1 MDNNLKRTRERH
13 QKYRYAAPFG
23 GLFLLLAAIGLVA
36 VAVMSVHL
44 TAAIMD
50 NTKEKQKFESF
61 ILPVLMFDPVTF
73 ESPAD
78 ADPEMVLKSS
88 LWAALLD
95 NRTKYTYDES
105 GMLVVPVSDVDVY
118 AARLFGSDIKVE
130 HKSILSF
137 EMNYVYNEEQ
147 NTYSVPADG
156 QVWQYKP
163 RVQKITKKGN
173 TYTLLVDYIPPG
185 SLWETDFEGNTYEPE
200 PDKTMIYELKK
211 VKNGYNIVAI
221 RESGEQLDLSASS
234 GSSGADGEAESSSGS
249 DAA

>member
-1 MDNNLKRTRERH
+1 MDNNLRRTRERH
-13 QKYRYAAPFG
+13 QKYKYAAPFG
-23 GLFLLLAAIGLVA
+23 GLFILLAVIGLIS
-36 VAVMSVHL
+36 VAVMSVRL
-44 TAAIMD
+44 TTAIMD

-73 ESPAD
+73 DSPAD
-78 ADPEMVLKSS
+78 ADPEMVLKSA

-95 NRTKYTYDES
+95 NRSKYAYDES

-118 AARLFGSDIKVE
+118 AARLFGSEIKVE
-130 HKSILSF
+130 NKSILSF

-163 RVQKITKKGN
+163 RVQKIIKKGDQ
-173 TYTLLVDYIPPG
+173 YTLLVDYIPPG

-211 VKNGYNIVAI
+211 VKNGYNITAI
-221 RESGEQLDLSASS
+221 RDMSAAEGANGTSASGIS
-234 GSSGADGEAESSSGS
+234 GGQSNLSRP
-249 DAA
+249 AA

>member
-1 MDNNLKRTRERH
+1 MDNKLKRTRERH
-13 QKYRYAAPFG
+13 QKYKYAAPFG
-23 GLFLLLAAIGLVA
+23 GLFILLAGIGFISVA
-36 VAVMSVHL
+36 VVLVHL
-44 TAAIMD
+44 FAAVMD
-50 NTKEKQKFESF
+50 NTNEKQKFESF

-73 ESPAD
+73 DTPAA

-95 NRTKYTYDES
+95 NRDKYTYDES

-118 AARLFGSDIKVE
+118 AARLFGSEIQVE
-130 HKSILSF
+130 HRSILSF
-137 EMNYVYNEEQ
+137 EMNYLYNEEQ
-147 NTYSVPADG
+147 NTYSVPVDG

-163 RVQKITKKGN
+163 RVEKITKKGDV
-173 TYTLLVDYIPPG
+173 YTLLVDYIPPG

-221 RESGEQLDLSASS
+221 REIENQ
-234 GSSGADGEAESSSGS
+234 SSSGLSS
-249 DAA
+249 DGSGTDYQNAA